1 MVEVRFHPDRDAQA
15 THLPPLPGSRL
26 ETLRDTDA
34 ALNLLSPGQT
44 VAVSGFGAPAS
55 LLYLLLCFPSLAFT
69 NVEAVFSSLWANGR
83 GLDWVLGWFE
93 EFWPR
98 K

>member
-1 MVEVRFHPDRDAQA
+1 MVEVRFHPGRDAQA
-15 THLPPLPGSRL
+15 TLLPPPPSSTL

-34 ALNLLSPGQT
+34 VVNLLPPGQT

-69 NVEAVFSSLWANGR
+69 NVEAVLSSLWTNGR
-83 GLDWVLGWFE
+83 GLDWVLGWFD